1 VKESAYGESQFS
13 CSFRALFADDEQTM
27 LIYGT
32 AVHGRGSACGPV
44 IVPVFK
50 TGGRRVTPSPVGSTP
65 TRFRHF
71 STTYRHTNHLQIS

>member
-1 VKESAYGESQFS
+1 
-13 CSFRALFADDEQTM
+13 
-27 LIYGT
+27 
-32 AVHGRGSACGPV
+32 V

-71 STTYRHTNHLQIS
+71 VRVTDHENRQRRY